1 MQRKAGKD
9 GLRPA
14 ARGVMGGGTTTS
26 GRVGLKTREKQAR
39 ERSSAARR
47 GAQAFGPTIAAV
59 PSVYAGAP
67 SDSGLHAAVP
77 PTHNA
82 PRLRAHASLKVVIA
96 REESKRKM
104 AAAAEFPSEFLSLEA
119 DFVDSKMAINNSI
132 NTILRGE
139 GRPCRQRSS
148 KTLEDSHRL
157 VTETEEVGISVLDS
171 LAQQR
176 ESLLG
181 AHEKVRETGAMTT
194 EARRILQRMTRRIIT
209 NTIVLYTVIFV
220 LIVAICYVI
229 YADFI
234 KVSSVNPFAHVFE

>member
-1 MQRKAGKD
+1 
-9 GLRPA
+9 
-14 ARGVMGGGTTTS
+14 
-26 GRVGLKTREKQAR
+26 
-39 ERSSAARR
+39 
-47 GAQAFGPTIAAV
+47 
-59 PSVYAGAP
+59 
-67 SDSGLHAAVP
+67 
-77 PTHNA
+77 
-82 PRLRAHASLKVVIA
+82 
-96 REESKRKM
+96 M

-181 AHEKVRETGAMTT
+181 AHEKTGAMTT